1 MSEAREDVNDNVV
14 PIEDDEDDEVV
25 DLDLDELDDQLRKE
39 ALGQATT
46 VKIDGRVFHIT
57 HAGDWSTSAMQA
69 ATQGDWDTWAREV
82 LEDSKEYQEWG
93 DLDLR
98 NYQIEAVFNECGR
111 QARMNMGKSRRRSG
125 SRRGTRRR

>member
-1 MSEAREDVNDNVV
+1 MAADALEPQDNVI
-14 PIEDDEDDEVV
+14 PIEDDDEDEVV
-25 DLDLDELDDQLRKE
+25 DLDLDELDEQLRKE

-46 VKIDGRVFHIT
+46 VRLGGQVFHIT
-57 HAGDWSTSAMQA
+57 HAGDWSSSAMQS

-82 LEDSKEYQEWG
+82 LEDPKEYQAWG

-111 QARMNMGKSRRRSG
+111 QARMSMGKSKRRSG
-125 SRRGTRRR
+125 SRRNMRKR